1 MRAALAITRKD
12 LLLEMRGREV
22 VVILFV
28 FAFLVLTLFSLS
40 ASPGS
45 EALSEMAPGILWIT
59 FLFAGVLGLGR
70 NFDRER
76 ENDCFQGLL
85 LAPCDPTQIYWGKC
99 LSTLI
104 FMLVFQA
111 LLWPLFSILY
121 GFSPLRGGHIVWTAF
136 LLGDI
141 GFVALGVLLSAI
153 AIHIRSREIVLPL
166 LLFPLCLPVLLGGV
180 QCTASAMAGGG
191 FREVAGWLGR
201 LAAFDVIFISLGSI
215 LFPFVVE
222 E

>member
-1 MRAALAITRKD
+1 MRAALAIAKKD

-45 EALSEMAPGILWIT
+45 GALSEMAPGILWIT

-76 ENDCFQGLL
+76 ENECFQGLL
-85 LAPCDPTQIYWGKC
+85 LAPCDPIQVYWGKC

-104 FMLVFQA
+104 FILVFQA
-111 LLWPLFSILY
+111 LLWPLFSLLY
-121 GFSPLRGGHIVWTAF
+121 GFSPLRGVVTAWTGF
-136 LLGDI
+136 FLGDV

-153 AIHIRSREIVLPL
+153 AIHVRSREVVLPL

-180 QCTASAMAGGG
+180 HFTTVALAGGSLSDVG
-191 FREVAGWLGR
+191 GWVGR
-201 LAAFDVIFISLGSI
+201 LAAFDIIFFALASI